1 MRLFARFL
9 LLFFLGS
16 LPLFILGQRAQWDFK
31 GETLKEVLVELEQSY
46 GLRFAYGQGRLTLA
60 KAIFH
65 RANNLP
71 LDTALVDL
79 LGKNNLAY
87 QKLGQLWAL
96 KDSTPKEQWS
106 LAAPVL
112 APKQQALA
120 PQSPLPYSRPL
131 PPKIRLSS
139 VVLPPLYSE
148 GLLISL
154 DAQPQAQGIL
164 VDWGALW
171 KEALERQF
179 LEELSIFQLSFF
191 GTAEEQAVKAQVL
204 ALDIGW
210 GRRRQL
216 LGLQLSLGAS
226 RVEESAMGFQFA
238 LLANQVKGEL
248 MGLQAAGFYNQTARL
263 YGSQLSLGLNRVD
276 SSLSGSQFAL
286 FGNLALGQGYAA
298 NSLQLAGLFNYS
310 RSNAHAQLG
319 GYYNR
324 APKLQGCQLSLGLN
338 DTDSLQGLQLGSI
351 NYTGHLQGCQLGLL
365 NICDTAAAG
374 LGIGLLNIY
383 KKGGYNRIS
392 LGGSAALHAQQS
404 LQIGHPRFYTI
415 YEIGQ
420 RLDQPIWLWGFGLG
434 CRLPMEKGYYLQ
446 PELLAYSLQEGPDW
460 TNRQG
465 HLLQLRALFSHSLG
479 PGLELLTGPELNF
492 VQQNIEASQAL
503 GQQLLWQ
510 KKQGDWEQ
518 RLFWGWQLA
527 VRYKLW

>member
-16 LPLFILGQRAQWDFK
+16 LPLWILGQRAQWKFE
-31 GETLKEVLVELEQSY
+31 GETLEEVLVELEQSY

-60 KAIFH
+60 KTIFH
-65 RANNLP
+65 RADNWP
-71 LDTALVDL
+71 LDSALIDL
-79 LGKNNLAY
+79 WKDNNLAY
-87 QKLGQLWAL
+87 QQQGQLWAL
-96 KDSTPKEQWS
+96 KDDLPKEQWS
-106 LAAPVL
+106 LAAPIL
-112 APKQQALA
+112 APKQQPLA

-131 PPKIRLSS
+131 PPSPRFSRA
-139 VVLPPLYSE
+139 VLPSIYSE
-148 GLLISL
+148 GLLIAL
-154 DAQPQAQGIL
+154 DANPQAQGIL
-164 VDWGALW
+164 MDWGAAW

-179 LEELSIFQLSFF
+179 LEELSIFQFSFF
-191 GTAEEQAVKAQVL
+191 GTPEDEAAKAQVL

-226 RVEESAMGFQFA
+226 RVEESVMGFQFS
-238 LLANQVKGEL
+238 LLSNQVKQEV
-248 MGLQAAGFYNQTARL
+248 MGLQLAGFYNQSATL
-263 YGSQLSLGLNRVD
+263 YGSQLSLGLNLVD
-276 SSLSGSQFAL
+276 SSVSGSQFSA

-310 RSNAHAQLG
+310 RSNAHVQLG

-324 APKLQGCQLSLGLN
+324 AQKVQGCQLGLGLN
-338 DTDSLQGLQLGSI
+338 EADSLEGLQLGAI
-351 NYTGHLQGCQLGLL
+351 NYTGHLKGCQLGLL
-365 NICDTAAAG
+365 NVCDTAAAG

-383 KKGGYNRIS
+383 RKGGYNRIG

-415 YEIGQ
+415 YEMGQ

-434 CRLPMEKGYYLQ
+434 CRLPMEKGYYLH

-460 TNRQG
+460 TNGQG
-465 HLLQLRALFSHSLG
+465 QLYQLRALFSYPLG
-479 PGLELLTGPELNF
+479 GGLELLTGPELNF
-492 VQQNIEASQAL
+492 IHQNVEASQAL
-503 GQQLLWQ
+503 GQQLLWERSR
-510 KKQGDWEQ
+510 GNWEQ